1 MKKKKK
7 KKVISAETLSSL
19 SSGRKVLT
27 AARTDGNIQIS
38 EGLRYL
44 KAPACLKLSFLR
56 SSDHIFYFF
65 KDPPPLFFFILK
77 GKTMKFILQHD
88 WLPVVCY
95 AKQRTSKAS
104 QEYCT
109 EFINKSK
116 IASVSWAAPF
126 DPWRQR
132 HFQTK
137 KSWLSVFRCYLVA
150 LDLNTC
156 SFHVIGPFLL
166 CICGHKLFNYRLIV
180 CHQCQPVRKYSAL
193 PQEEVTPGE
202 ATALTSRSTEEQ
214 KQEPC
219 VRLPGQP
226 GVHLSGV
233 LPVGQTLS
241 ICCGPIGHRVCGVF
255 KEVRQWI
262 NTSSLKVVWLLCG
275 TNIEMIVNFWA
286 DAGG

>member
-1 MKKKKK
+1 M
-7 KKVISAETLSSL
+7 
-19 SSGRKVLT
+19 
-27 AARTDGNIQIS
+27 
-38 EGLRYL
+38 
-44 KAPACLKLSFLR
+44 
-56 SSDHIFYFF
+56 
-65 KDPPPLFFFILK
+65 
-77 GKTMKFILQHD
+77 
-88 WLPVVCY
+88 
-95 AKQRTSKAS
+95 
-104 QEYCT
+104 
-109 EFINKSK
+109 
-116 IASVSWAAPF
+116 SWAAPF

-137 KSWLSVFRCYLVA
+137 KSWLSVFRCYFIA

-180 CHQCQPVRKYSAL
+180 CHQCQPVRKHSAL

-233 LPVGQTLS
+233 LPVGQALS

-262 NTSSLKVVWLLCG
+262 KTSSLKVVWLLCG

-286 DAGG
+286 DAGGWKISNLFLVCLFQSLWTLEEWNITEISPSALWTFNRCSCESRQLLGTDKKTWVNNSDISSEIFTLTNGLWGSKSPQSVCADLTLNCVSYSERASTALLSMNDQPVVLSVKLN